1 MLPELF
7 RIPFLNLPIY
17 GYGLMLVLG
26 FLGAQGL
33 AKVLARRTGIDPEF
47 FDNATLV
54 ALVAGVV
61 GARLSHVL
69 ENLDVYTNPA
79 RSAWANFVD
88 AINITSGGLTFYG
101 GFLLA
106 FLACGIYAARQQV
119 PLRHL
124 LDIAAPCVLIGLGLG
139 RVGCFLNG
147 CCYGAECSV
156 PWAVRYPYHSVPY
169 TEQFDRG
176 RIQPP
181 RELIAETSRGER
193 LVDPKVA
200 KAAGNAQLIEQMR
213 DQHSLPVHPAQLYST
228 FTALLLAGVCVA
240 YFTLPHVAGRVM
252 ALMLMLEGPSRFIL
266 EMLRAEPPVIG
277 RGTEHLAAL
286 PPMSLS
292 MVIGLL
298 LCLAGVVL
306 WFALGRRPVYHPGIA
321 GNPGVKTPIPTQ
333 TA

>member
-17 GYGLMLVLG
+17 GYGLMMVIG
-26 FLGAQGL
+26 FLGAQAL
-33 AKVLARRTGIDPEF
+33 AKALARRSGVNPAF
-47 FDNATLV
+47 FDNAVLV
-54 ALVAGVV
+54 ALVAGVA

-106 FLACGIYAARQQV
+106 FLACMIYAVRQKV

-124 LDIAAPCVLIGLGLG
+124 MDIAAPCVLIGLGLG

-147 CCYGAECSV
+147 CCYGAECHV
-156 PWAVRYPYHSVPY
+156 PWAVEYPYHSIAY
-169 TEQFDRG
+169 TDQFDHAEIR
-176 RIQPP
+176 PP
-181 RELIAETSRGER
+181 TELLVETPHGEQ
-193 LVDPKVA
+193 LADPKFV
-200 KAAGNAQLIEQMR
+200 KSSGTPEQLAAMR
-213 DQHSLPVHPAQLYST
+213 REHSLPLHPAQLYST

-252 ALMLMLEGPSRFIL
+252 ALMLMLEGPSRLVL
-266 EMLRAEPPVIG
+266 EMLRAEPAVLG
-277 RGTEHLAAL
+277 RGTAHLAWL

-292 MVIGLL
+292 MVLGVVLG
-298 LCLAGVVL
+298 LAGVVL
-306 WFALGRRPVYHPGIA
+306 WFAFGRRPVYHPGF
-321 GNPGVKTPIPTQ
+321 PMTPTDRVTSP
-333 TA
+333 AVPA